1 MKIYMAGPLFST
13 AELAFNRELASL
25 LRAQGH
31 EVFLPQEHEQRKDL
45 PRAIF
50 ESDVRGLDWAEAV
63 VACLDGAD
71 PDSGTCWELGYA
83 YAMKKTAIVY
93 RTDFRLFEGTDPDQS
108 DDDRK
113 RRSRDHH
120 ADGSRSP
127 ISRPRLESAS
137 TRYPIGPGEPVRLL
151 AEPAKTKPHG
161 GCKIALGQSSIRSKR
176 RQPCALVWCCVEWG
190 RAE

>member
-13 AELAFNRELASL
+13 AELAFNKELASL

-50 ESDVRGLDWAEAV
+50 ESDIKGLDWAEAV

-83 YAMKKTAIVY
+83 YAMKKRSIVY
-93 RTDFRLFEGTDPDQS
+93 RTDFRLFEGTDPVNLMMTESADAVIIMPMAAIADLGAELGQ
-108 DDDRK
+108 RLEAL
-113 RRSRDHH
+113 SR
-120 ADGSRSP
+120 GSR
-127 ISRPRLESAS
+127 
-137 TRYPIGPGEPVRLL
+137 
-151 AEPAKTKPHG
+151 
-161 GCKIALGQSSIRSKR
+161 
-176 RQPCALVWCCVEWG
+176 
-190 RAE
+190 